1 MPPPELHAQR
11 LRTAE
16 QQVADDRKAANDKW
30 KECRDN
36 GLFQSSVQDTIAMK
50 SSMKDRLEQNRQG
63 ISTQEADNLISS
75 ENASHDIEA
84 MVKVAFVQAL
94 NGSKMI
100 TDASPGE
107 HKFEGVASIYDTIE
121 PLAPVARSTATT
133 SHVIELAEK
142 MDALRLSLMH
152 LIQVKR
158 EGANL

>member
-16 QQVADDRKAANDKW
+16 QQVADDRKALNDKW
-30 KECRDN
+30 KECQDN
-36 GLFQSSVQDTIAMK
+36 GLFQSTVQDTIAQKVAMQGIL
-50 SSMKDRLEQNRQG
+50 DQRRQG
-63 ISTQEADNLISS
+63 IFAQDPEDLISS
-75 ENASHDIEA
+75 ENASRDIEA
-84 MVKVAFVQAL
+84 MVKVTFVQAL

-107 HKFEGVASIYDTIE
+107 HKFEGAASMYDTIE
-121 PLAPVARSTATT
+121 PLAPIARSTAATA
-133 SHVIELAEK
+133 HVIEMAEK
-142 MDALRLSLMH
+142 MDALRLSSMH